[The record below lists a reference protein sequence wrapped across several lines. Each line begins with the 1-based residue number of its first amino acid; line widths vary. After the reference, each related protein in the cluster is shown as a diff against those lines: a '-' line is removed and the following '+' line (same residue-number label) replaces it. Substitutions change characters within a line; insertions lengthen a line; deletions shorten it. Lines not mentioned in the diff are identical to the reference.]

1 VTVAEPRTFE
11 DARVS
16 EISRRL
22 RSRADGI
29 LAAVWFMP
37 AARTGFTELGLSPAA
52 SGLPSRA
59 ACLGRVTAEV
69 AASLLA
75 PINPVAVMPAFA
87 EAWRATDPESLLA
100 ARLRHASD
108 HLAVV
113 IGEDPPGIDRA
124 VELLRPVA
132 EAGSLEGHAV
142 YAGLRSV
149 PWPGDPLGDLW
160 RACDMVRE
168 RRGGSHLNAWVSA
181 GVDPVEINV
190 LSELWRDV
198 PLGSVTTAQM
208 AWSTGQMT
216 AALER
221 LRDRGLVEG
230 EQLTPAGRELRDTIE
245 VVTDRQERALVDAL
259 GDDVDELFGL
269 LGPWARAVVT
279 SGASQR

>member
-1 VTVAEPRTFE
+1 MIA

-16 EISRRL
+16 EVSRRL

-37 AARTGFTELGLSPAA
+37 EARTGFTELGLSPAA

-59 ACLGRVTAEV
+59 ACLGRVTGEV
-69 AASLLA
+69 AAALLA
-75 PINPVAVMPAFA
+75 PINPVSVAPLFE
-87 EAWRATDPESLLA
+87 EAWRATDPETLLA
-100 ARLRHASD
+100 ARLRHATD
-108 HLAVV
+108 HLASVL
-113 IGEDPPGIDRA
+113 GDRPAGIERA

-149 PWPGDPLGDLW
+149 PWPGTLLGDLW

-181 GVDPVEINV
+181 GIDPVEINV

-208 AWSTGQMT
+208 AWTADHLH

-221 LRDRGLVEG
+221 LRSRGFVVG
-230 EQLTPAGRELRDTIE
+230 EALTPAGRELRDTIE
-245 VVTDRQERALVDAL
+245 LVTDGQEHALVDAL
-259 GDDVDELFGL
+259 GDDVEELFAL
-269 LGPWARAVVT
+269 LGPWAKAVVT
-279 SGASQR
+279 SGTAWWEAG